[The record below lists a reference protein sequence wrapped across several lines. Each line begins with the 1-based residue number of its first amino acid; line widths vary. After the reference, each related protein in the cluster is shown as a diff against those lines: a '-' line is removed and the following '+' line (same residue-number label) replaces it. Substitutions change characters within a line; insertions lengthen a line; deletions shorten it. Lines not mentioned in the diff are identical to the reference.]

1 MGIPMRQA
9 QQGVTLIELMA
20 VMLIIGLLAA
30 IAYPSY
36 RQQVIRSNRTEAKAS
51 LMQAAQ
57 GLEKC
62 FTRFGSYNDAGCAIT
77 ARLVSPEG
85 ITSGEG
91 LYRVWGQI
99 DAAAFTLRAVP
110 QQGQTSDVACGTL
123 TLTQSGLRGVQGTS
137 DAQTC
142 W

>member
-36 RQQVIRSNRTEAKAS
+36 RQQVIRSNRTEAKA
-51 LMQAAQ
+51 
-57 GLEKC
+57 
-62 FTRFGSYNDAGCAIT
+62 
-77 ARLVSPEG
+77 
-85 ITSGEG
+85 SGEG